1 MGRFGLALDGEID
14 EGSGDLSLFYQDGSE
29 AGLKAQFENFI
40 HDYDVFLC
48 HNSDEKPAVEKIGEL
63 LIEQGILP
71 WLDKWELRPGFP
83 WQRVLEEQIEN
94 IKAAAVFV
102 GPSGIGPWQQ
112 MEIEGFLREF
122 VEREKA
128 CPVIP
133 VILPNG
139 AKPPKLPV
147 FLKGMT
153 WVDFR
158 RTDPGPLEQ
167 LIWGITGERSLKR

>member
-1 MGRFGLALDGEID
+1 VAKMERRADFERDRAAAVSVIDGKRET
-14 EGSGDLSLFYQDGSE
+14 
-29 AGLKAQFENFI
+29 N
-40 HDYDVFLC
+40 DYDVFLC
-48 HNSDEKPAVEKIGEL
+48 HNSDDKPAVEKIGEL

-94 IKAAAVFV
+94 IKSAVVFV
-102 GPSGIGPWQQ
+102 GPSSIGPWQQ

-122 VEREKA
+122 VERETP

-133 VILPNG
+133 VILPNCE
-139 AKPPKLPV
+139 KPPKLPV
-147 FLKGMT
+147 LLRGMT

-158 RTDPGPLEQ
+158 KIEDDPMKQ
-167 LIWGITGERSLKR
+167 LIWGITGKRSLR